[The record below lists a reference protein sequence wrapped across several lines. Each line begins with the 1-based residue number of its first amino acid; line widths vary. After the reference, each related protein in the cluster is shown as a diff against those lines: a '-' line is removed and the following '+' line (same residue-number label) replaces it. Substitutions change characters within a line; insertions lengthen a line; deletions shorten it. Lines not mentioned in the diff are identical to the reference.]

1 MVFALTFGFT
11 ELGYYYIVT
20 QCYSEHYEIHIIIQF
35 KCSVYEHV
43 AKLHTQC
50 AV

>member
-1 MVFALTFGFT
+1 MVFALTYK
-11 ELGYYYIVT
+11 LGHYFIVT
-20 QCYSEHYEIHIIIQF
+20 QCYFEHYEIHLEFQ
-35 KCSVYEHV
+35 CSVYEHV